1 MQKQQFFWGSSNPYD
16 TYKSVK
22 RFQKVQ
28 ITTARWF
35 WYLDTKNGDFWVE
48 VEHKKVYI
56 YRKTRRLFHFC
67 WFSLMIPARY
77 CDICDNLVHFD
88 EPKNT
93 CTKGECIFCVRFVT
107 FLRNRCTF
115 CSKSWTFVQILTV
128 KQYFCFLKNMKPAVK
143 TDFCRPEKH
152 GFLFRKHLFLV

>member
-1 MQKQQFFWGSSNPYD
+1 
-16 TYKSVK
+16 
-22 RFQKVQ
+22 
-28 ITTARWF
+28 
-35 WYLDTKNGDFWVE
+35 
-48 VEHKKVYI
+48 
-56 YRKTRRLFHFC
+56 
-67 WFSLMIPARY
+67 MIPARY

-143 TDFCRPEKH
+143 TEFYRSEKH
-152 GFLFRKHLFLV
+152 GFLFRKHLFLVQISFSRKILFKFHGQQLPPLCKLLHFLFKIVVFSRDTHRKTVFLFLEKMESA